1 MTFLRGLSDFLKRV
15 CIFFT
20 LGTLGF
26 LAAGSMIENNITRD
40 ADGFAVFGTRII
52 LFGAILCFSAFLS
65 LAVTVATAMKTDMIF
80 KVLANFAVTYIGVYV
95 SFFVLL
101 GRYSLL
107 GSFMYVSFIFIIA
120 YAAICA
126 VYLIFRGLAAR
137 VRNDGKDYK
146 KLYADLGDKKE
157 K

>member
-1 MTFLRGLSDFLKRV
+1 
-15 CIFFT
+15 
-20 LGTLGF
+20 
-26 LAAGSMIENNITRD
+26 
-40 ADGFAVFGTRII
+40 
-52 LFGAILCFSAFLS
+52 
-65 LAVTVATAMKTDMIF
+65 
-80 KVLANFAVTYIGVYV
+80 
-95 SFFVLL
+95 
-101 GRYSLL
+101 
-107 GSFMYVSFIFIIA
+107 MYVSFIFIIA